1 MIIPPLWLGIYSY
14 YEIVILSY
22 MGLIDI
28 GCPSDAL
35 LSSYRRFK
43 IRCGDLR
50 DSLLNHINK
59 PSSNHVIIRL
69 IEDLFKC
76 PNNVFT
82 CHDVQN
88 FSFPVQISVLKSH
101 NDYQVIKG
109 NQTEIAE
116 TIDFSRV
123 LTLYW
128 RVRVSLSPYKK
139 CRKRLL

>member
-1 MIIPPLWLGIYSY
+1 
-14 YEIVILSY
+14 

-35 LSSYRRFK
+35 LGSYRRFR

-59 PSSNHVIIRL
+59 PSNNHVIIRL

-76 PNNVFT
+76 PSNVFT

-88 FSFPVQISVLKSH
+88 FSFPVQISVLENH

-109 NQTEIAE
+109 NQTEIA
-116 TIDFSRV
+116 SK
-123 LTLYW
+123 
-128 RVRVSLSPYKK
+128 VSKP
-139 CRKRLL
+139 